1 MKPIIIYPEEL
12 STDKTKIIMS
22 KADFETYINAAYEQG
37 KKDAAGVIVTSPAVI
52 PREPTPVYDGR
63 LTCGGAALL

>member
-22 KADFETYINAAYEQG
+22 KADFETYINVAYEQG
-37 KKDAAGVIVTSPAVI
+37 KKDAAGVIVTSPVVI
-52 PREPTPVYDGR
+52 PREPTPVYEGF
-63 LTCGGAALL
+63 TCGGAALL